1 MSEQKIYEQMG
12 AIMGEVGAIG
22 KDKKNQTQNF
32 MFRGIDAVMNGLH
45 PVFSKHNVFILPE
58 VMEDR
63 TEERQT
69 KSGANLI
76 YRIMKIKWRF
86 MSAIDGSS
94 VESVNIGEGMDS
106 GDKAANKAMAISLKY
121 ALTQMLLLPYDE
133 VDPDSESHEPSRA
146 VKTAEKPRKQ
156 STNDKAWDEAWVEAC
171 KANSELAK
179 AFKEAQL
186 TAKEGRELWAETK
199 DGQELSKIEQFEIM
213 VTEIRDAK
221 KESKEHAKR

>member
-22 KDKKNQTQNF
+22 KDKKNQMQNF

-69 KSGANLI
+69 KSGGNLI

-133 VDPDSESHEPSRA
+133 VDPDSESHEPSKA

-156 STNDKAWDEAWVEAC
+156 STNDEAWVEAC

-179 AFKEAQL
+179 AFKDAGLSAED
-186 TAKEGRELWAETK
+186 GRKLWAETNDDQK
-199 DGQELSKIEQFEIM
+199 LSRREQFEIM

-221 KESKEHAKR
+221 KESK

>member
-22 KDKKNQTQNF
+22 KDQKNQMQNF

-45 PVFSKHNVFILPE
+45 PVFAKHNVFILPE

-69 KSGANLI
+69 KSGGNLI

-133 VDPDSESHEPSRA
+133 VDPDSESHEPSKA

-156 STNDKAWDEAWVEAC
+156 STNDEAWVEAC

-179 AFKEAQL
+179 AFKDAGLSAED
-186 TAKEGRELWAETK
+186 GRKLWAETK
-199 DGQELSKIEQFEIM
+199 DGQKLSKREQFEIM